1 MAATTPSARRLSG
14 ALGAALIG
22 TIGLLARSTPI
33 RAQTVATTPAPNA
46 NPITLFHDD
55 FTTEA
60 DRWRLLDLGQKASVG
75 YDVSAGTLKVAVGAS
90 NYALWSIPDT
100 DLALDQADVRVQAD
114 WSRGGSD
121 SQFGL
126 VLNYRNDNDMLVIAA
141 SRDGHVRIGH
151 YRTNA
156 WTDVTP
162 AVLVTFDPTQPI
174 TIRAMLITIGK
185 THRLLTFVDDRIAHS
200 IVLSDFKAG
209 KFGFFAQNGA
219 NGATALS
226 LHNFIV
232 NGLANSETF

>member
-1 MAATTPSARRLSG
+1 MATTTPSARRLSS

-33 RAQTVATTPAPNA
+33 RAQTSAPTPAP

-75 YDVSAGTLKVAVGAS
+75 YDISAGTLNVAVGAS

-114 WSRGGSD
+114 WSAGDSD

-126 VLNYRNDNDMLVIAA
+126 VLNYRSDNDMLVIAA
-141 SRDGHVRIGH
+141 SRDGHVRIGY
-151 YRTNA
+151 YRANA
-156 WTDVTP
+156 WTDLTP
-162 AVLVTFDPTQPI
+162 PVSVTFDPTQPI
-174 TIRAMLITIGK
+174 IVRALLVTIGK
-185 THRLLTFVDDRIAHS
+185 AHRLLTFVDDRIAQS
-200 IVLSDFKAG
+200 ITLTDFKAG

-219 NGATALS
+219 SGATALS